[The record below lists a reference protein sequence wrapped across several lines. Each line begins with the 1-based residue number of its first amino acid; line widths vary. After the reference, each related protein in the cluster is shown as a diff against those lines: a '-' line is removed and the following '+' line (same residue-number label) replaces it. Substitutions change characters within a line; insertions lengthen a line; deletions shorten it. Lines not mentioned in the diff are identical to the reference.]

1 MDRERNVNLKRR
13 WLRAFV
19 TIGVLLAL
27 VFAFLRVREFREDGH
42 SDLRCYDY
50 WATRKLVRLTARA
63 ARLLEEKG
71 EEALADFSADPDQ
84 WSVNGE
90 SYLYV
95 YDREGVNLFHGGYP
109 ELQGQQLGD
118 LHDLLGKDI
127 HRLVLDQ
134 LDNHSESNPHGW
146 CHYLWAAPG
155 SLQGAW
161 KSSCHFPATL
171 PDGRRVYVGSGHN
184 TPLIEREFFRI
195 TVDQAAELLAGKGEA
210 ALTELKD
217 PEGPFIIYDESVFVL
232 DPAGK
237 AIIDPALDLK
247 KPRDLFTYR
256 DLSGHFPLRELA
268 ERLDQEETAWVVT
281 LSRERAGGHPAK
293 KGIYGRKAQLDGE
306 PVIVGALCEL
316 PEPAWMR

>member
-1 MDRERNVNLKRR
+1 MPEKKNSGWRR
-13 WLRAFV
+13 LIFPMALG
-19 TIGVLLAL
+19 IGGVLILL
-27 VFAFLRVREFREDGH
+27 FAFLRVREFREDVR

-50 WATRKLVRLTARA
+50 WSTRRLVRLTARA
-63 ARLLEEKG
+63 SRLLEEKG
-71 EEALADFSADPDQ
+71 EAAFADFSAAPDQ
-84 WSVNGE
+84 WSVDGE

-109 ELQGQQLGD
+109 ELQGLELGD
-118 LHDLLGKDI
+118 LHDLLGKNI

-155 SLQGAW
+155 SLQGTW
-161 KSSCHFPATL
+161 KSSCNFPATL

-184 TPLIEREFFRI
+184 TPLVEREFFRI
-195 TVDQAAELLAGKGEA
+195 TVDQAAQLLAEKGKV
-210 ALTELKD
+210 ALAELKD
-217 PEGPFIIYDESVFVL
+217 PEGPFTIYDESVFVL
-232 DPAGK
+232 DAAGR

-256 DLSGHFPLRELA
+256 DLSGRFPLRELA
-268 ERLDQEETAWVVT
+268 ERLEKEDAVWVVT
-281 LSRERAGGHPAK
+281 LNRERDGGHPVK

>member
-1 MDRERNVNLKRR
+1 MLGATGTGWRI
-13 WLRAFV
+13 WASRAILAAAGLFL
-19 TIGVLLAL
+19 IFAL
-27 VFAFLRVREFREDGH
+27 VRILKVRRGELADLRV
-42 SDLRCYDY
+42 YDY
-50 WATRKLVRLTARA
+50 RATRRLVQLTSRA
-63 ARLLEEKG
+63 ADLLDKKG
-71 EEALADFSADPDQ
+71 PAAFDDFSADADK
-84 WSVNGE
+84 WSVEGE

-109 ELQGQQLGD
+109 ELQGQELGD
-118 LHDLLGKDI
+118 LTDLLGKNI

-134 LDNHSESNPHGW
+134 LDNHSENNPHGW

-155 SLQGAW
+155 SLQGTW

-184 TPLIEREFFRI
+184 TPLVEREFFRI
-195 TVDQAAELLAGKGEA
+195 SVDQAAELLAGKGAA
-210 ALTELKD
+210 ALAELKD
-217 PEGPFIIYDESVFVL
+217 PEGPFTIYDESVFIL

-247 KPRDLFTYR
+247 KPRDLFNYR
-256 DLSGHFPLRELA
+256 DLSGRFPLRELA
-268 ERLDQEETAWVVT
+268 ERLGGEETVWVVT
-281 LSRERAGGHPAK
+281 LNQGRAGGDPVK
-293 KGIYGRKAQLDGE
+293 KGIYGRKAELDGK